1 MFIIHVVAMV
11 VVFIMVTVVV
21 MVFVLEVRK
30 AIVVVLGCDG
40 GSHCFS
46 GGFGCAGRGANV
58 HSDGGGGNIDIK
70 FVMMTMIGVMEIVMM
85 LMILMVLVVVAS
97 FNVSTG
103 GDGELMT
110 IILANGVL
118 MPILV
123 LMVKIMT
130 VMLAAVVMAVLVI
143 TW

>member
-11 VVFIMVTVVV
+11 MVFIMVTVVV

-30 AIVVVLGCDG
+30 AIVVVISCDG

-46 GGFGCAGRGANV
+46 GDVGCVGRGMNV

-70 FVMMTMIGVMEIVMM
+70 FVMMTMIGVIEIVMM
-85 LMILMVLVVVAS
+85 LMILMVLVVVVS

-103 GDGELMT
+103 GDGELMA

-118 MPILV
+118 MPLSV
-123 LMVKIMT
+123 LMVKIVT
-130 VMLAAVVMAVLVI
+130 IMLAAVVMAV
-143 TW
+143 W